1 MDSQATL
8 LADAN
13 ILANQVSN
21 QSSFFGNILSK
32 FNILKNKINKKYL
45 FIGIGITIA
54 TIALVLFII
63 YRKNKKANQQ
73 LKCSIKNTNQKLNGP
88 LKYKVYDDEPY
99 VVSEESEPKN
109 KPLKK
114 NKSKPKPE
122 PEPEPESEP
131 DEIANL
137 DLTKEE
143 IDNIEE
149 EINNDEE

>member
-21 QSSFFGNILSK
+21 QSSFFSTILSK
-32 FNILKNKINKKYL
+32 FNVLKNKINKKYL
-45 FIGIGITIA
+45 FVGIGITIA
-54 TIALVLFII
+54 VIALVLYVI

-88 LKYKVYDDEPY
+88 LKYKVNDDDEPY
-99 VVSEESEPKN
+99 VISEESEPKN

-114 NKSKPKPE
+114 NKSKL
-122 PEPEPESEP
+122 EPESEP
-131 DEIANL
+131 EPEEIANL

-143 IDNIEE
+143 IDDIEE

>member
-8 LADAN
+8 LVDAN

-21 QSSFFGNILSK
+21 QKSFFGDILSK

-45 FIGIGITIA
+45 SFCIA
-54 TIALVLFII
+54 IAIIVIALVLYVI

-73 LKCSIKNTNQKLNGP
+73 LKCTNKNTNQKLNEP
-88 LKYKVYDDEPY
+88 LKYKVDDDEPY
-99 VVSEESEPKN
+99 VISEESKPKN

-114 NKSKPKPE
+114 NKPKPE
-122 PEPEPESEP
+122 PEPEPE
-131 DEIANL
+131 EIANL

-143 IDNIEE
+143 IEDIEE